1 MIAPSKER
9 ARLWPVFLALIFF
22 LTGPVLAEK
31 ADRDKPTI
39 IDSQQLHHDEQRQV
53 TTFTGNVV
61 LTKGTIVMR
70 GDVML
75 LWKDELGNNF
85 GTVTGNPAR
94 FRQKRDG
101 VNEFMD
107 GEAQR
112 LIYNGK
118 DDVVTLIDEATLR
131 RLEGDLI
138 RDQVAGDEV
147 IYNNITEQ
155 YRAESNRNQQRSR
168 VVQSPTKRN

>member
-1 MIAPSKER
+1 MMDR
-9 ARLWPVFLALIFF
+9 AHHTLLLITAFSALVFCPAF
-22 LTGPVLAEK
+22 PALAEK
-31 ADRDKPTI
+31 ADRDKPTV
-39 IDSQQLHHDEQRQV
+39 IDSQKLDHDEQRQV

-70 GDVML
+70 GELML
-75 LWKDELGNNF
+75 LWKDEAGNNY

-94 FRQKRDG
+94 FRQKREG

-118 DDVVTLIDEATLR
+118 DDIVTLIDDATLR
-131 RLEGDLI
+131 RLEGDLV
-138 RDQVAGDEV
+138 RDQIAGDEV
-147 IYNNITEQ
+147 VYNNVTEQ
-155 YRAESNRNQQRSR
+155 YRVESSRNQQRSR
-168 VVQSPTKRN
+168 VVRSPTKRE

>member
-1 MIAPSKER
+1 MIAQANKC
-9 ARLWPVFLALIFF
+9 ARLWPIFLVSIFF
-22 LTGPVLAEK
+22 LASPALAEK
-31 ADRDKPTI
+31 ADRDKPTV
-39 IDSQQLHHDEQRQV
+39 IDSQQLHHDEQRQI

-75 LWKDELGNNF
+75 LWKDEAGNNY

-112 LIYNGK
+112 LIYNEK
-118 DDVVTLIDEATLR
+118 DDVVTLIDDATFR
-131 RLEGDLI
+131 RLEGDLF

-147 IYNNITEQ
+147 IYNSITER
-155 YRAESNRNQQRSR
+155 YRAESNQNQQRSR
-168 VVQSPTKRN
+168 VVQSPKKRE

>member
-1 MIAPSKER
+1 MMEGSHQT
-9 ARLWPVFLALIFF
+9 RLLGSMLSSLVFCLAF
-22 LTGPVLAEK
+22 PALAEK

-39 IDSQQLHHDEQRQV
+39 IDSQKLDHDEQRQV

-70 GDVML
+70 GDLML
-75 LWKDELGNNF
+75 LWKDEAGNNY

-101 VNEFMD
+101 VNEFMN

-112 LIYNGK
+112 LVYNGK
-118 DDVVTLIDEATLR
+118 DEIVTLIDDATLR
-131 RLEGDLI
+131 RLEGDLV
-138 RDQVAGDEV
+138 RDQIAGDEV
-147 IYNNITEQ
+147 IYDSITEQ
-155 YRAESNRNQQRSR
+155 YRAESSRSQQRSR
-168 VVQSPTKRN
+168 LVQSPTKRE